1 MLYLIDASS
10 LITVYYTYYSP
21 DMVPE
26 FWLWLEFQARK
37 GICKIP
43 PMIFAEIKPKDEYFK
58 DWLTRNENNLVLVQ
72 DEETELVRRVMT
84 VGYGENLADV
94 DLERIGKDP
103 FLIASALKNP
113 KRRSVVT
120 EEVSRPNA
128 EGSNRK
134 IPDICKDLE
143 IRCINIL
150 RFVKTLNF
158 KTNWKDEIS
167 EPELTGS
174 SGSSS
179 SARSLFND
187 LDSSN

>member
-1 MLYLIDASS
+1 MQINRISY
-10 LITVYYTYYSP
+10 
-21 DMVPE
+21 
-26 FWLWLEFQARK
+26 F
-37 GICKIP
+37 
-43 PMIFAEIKPKDEYFK
+43 FA
-58 DWLTRNENNLVLVQ
+58 N
-72 DEETELVRRVMT
+72 
-84 VGYGENLADV
+84 
-94 DLERIGKDP
+94 
-103 FLIASALKNP
+103 
-113 KRRSVVT
+113 
-120 EEVSRPNA
+120 PNA
-128 EGSNRK
+128 EGANRK